1 MMIFFDL
8 VGGCCSSNA
17 AVVGHAVGDGTDGVV
32 IKMSV
37 MGEGTEVVVVVERLM
52 LEFCSVWLIVL
63 IVVLE
68 EMFSF
73 I

>member
-1 MMIFFDL
+1 MMIFFDF
-8 VGGCCSSNA
+8 VGGCCPSNA
-17 AVVGHAVGDGTDGVV
+17 AVVGHAVGNGTDGVV

-37 MGEGTEVVVVVERLM
+37 MGERTEVIVGMERLM

-68 EMFSF
+68 EMFSL